1 MNLKASIELFRG
13 LIFGPF
19 TSLSKLNGCVPAV
32 LELANIIGKR
42 EADTLLFVIVTLEAV
57 KLEVAVV
64 ARVVFVANPN
74 KDPVNP
80 SEATTDPVILRSA
93 PAFEPFISRE
103 PVITASP
110 TNGKDAP
117 PPPEELIVTSP
128 VPKGPV
134 EVIVI
139 LSSAII

>member
-19 TSLSKLNGCVPAV
+19 ASLSKLKGCVPAV

-42 EADTLLFVIVTLEAV
+42 EADTLLFVIVTFEEV

-64 ARVVFVANPN
+64 ARVVFVAVPN

-80 SEATTDPVILRSA
+80 SVAITDPVILKSA
-93 PAFEPFISRE
+93 PAFDPVIARE

-110 TNGKDAP
+110 TNGKDEP
-117 PPPEELIVTSP
+117 PPPEALMVTDP
-128 VPKGPV
+128 VPIAGDIVMLGP
-134 EVIVI
+134 
-139 LSSAII
+139 AII